1 MTISTTLLAL
11 DWQAGAEGQHRRLS
25 GTERFWNF
33 AQRSLDGAFDMV
45 SLFQLEAS
53 SSASRCGVEEWR
65 RAWSM
70 LKRVEPVTACRV
82 DGEGER
88 LVADSGAG
96 QGVEV
101 ERYEAKSTSTEM
113 VDVCLQRRRF
123 DRFQLWLFF
132 DNASADQPADQRE
145 ERVAWVAITN
155 GHALADAMAVSRLFL
170 RLIDLLLDSSTGDKD
185 DTEGRLPPC
194 LAVALRQE
202 PNAERIGEMAAVA
215 RMPVSRPGR
224 LHLPLTVPSL
234 RQLSPP
240 SSPKQTDN
248 DRNSCPAQASGRRST
263 FVMLAKT
270 AHALVR
276 PNRLTPLDRQGTRHD
291 AILFPPI
298 GHLPLHT
305 LPPSSRRRNRGDGEV
320 HGTGD
325 AVFTH
330 VQPRRRGARSVYGHH
345 VRTYLCRSAAGRR
358 RLDDG
363 ARGQEELCRC
373 VAHGP
378 GGTGDVRR
386 RHDRHGPGSGNVSVD
401 PSSLDPQLSR
411 LTCAYFHIARCPQT
425 DDGDPDSLLARTPR
439 CGRGGGLEPGK
450 VVRGSVEEQPALARR
465 ARLVAPRPSLL
476 LTRLVSWSLR
486 PRCTQA
492 LLGRPCSYRARA
504 RGRVFLDSA

>member
-215 RMPVSRPGR
+215 RMPTTTGIPV
-224 LHLPLTVPSL
+224 LPKPVGGAA
-234 RQLSPP
+234 P
-240 SSPKQTDN
+240 SS
-248 DRNSCPAQASGRRST
+248 CWRR
-263 FVMLAKT
+263 
-270 AHALVR
+270 
-276 PNRLTPLDRQGTRHD
+276 
-291 AILFPPI
+291 
-298 GHLPLHT
+298 LHT
-305 LPPSSRRRNRGDGEV
+305 LSSAQTASLLSTGKA
-320 HGTGD
+320 HGTTLSSFLQSAIYHSILSLPPRGGEIAATERFTVPAMLFSRMSSL
-325 AVFTH
+325 AVEE
-330 VQPRRRGARSVYGHH
+330 RGAFMATTFAPTSVE
-345 VRTYLCRSAAGRR
+345 VRRDGDVWTTAHEVRKSFADALHMDPAAQETYVGAMIAMVQAAATPTTAIPTLSSLGPLDAAGEA
-358 RLDDG
+358 G
-363 ARGQEELCRC
+363 WSQVKSYE
-373 VAHGP
+373 VA
-378 GGTGDVRR
+378 
-386 RHDRHGPGSGNVSVD
+386 
-401 PSSLDPQLSR
+401 SR
-411 LTCAYFHIARCPQT
+411 NNQ
-425 DDGDPDSLLARTPR
+425 
-439 CGRGGGLEPGK
+439 
-450 VVRGSVEEQPALARR
+450 
-465 ARLVAPRPSLL
+465 PSLG
-476 LTRLVSWSLR
+476 VHAWSLHGR
-486 PRCTQA
+486 LCFSLAWCPGRFDQDA
-492 LLGRPCSYRARA
+492 LKLFWDGLVRIVHEHAVGS
-504 RGRVFLDSA
+504 S